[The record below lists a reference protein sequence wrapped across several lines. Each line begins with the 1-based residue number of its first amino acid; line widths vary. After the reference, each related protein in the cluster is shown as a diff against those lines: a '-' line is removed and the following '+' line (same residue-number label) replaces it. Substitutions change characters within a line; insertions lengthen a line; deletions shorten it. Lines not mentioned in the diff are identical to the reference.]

1 MPKFIFYIEEVN
13 NIIKRITHWWI
24 LYKDLFD
31 EISFDKI
38 KSCNLR
44 IKQTN
49 NIYDTWKN
57 ESFNSE

>member
-13 NIIKRITHWWI
+13 NLIKRITHWWI
-24 LYKDLFD
+24 LYKYLFD
-31 EISFDKI
+31 EISVDKI
-38 KSCNLR
+38 KSYNLK